1 MRKLSARDRKKAIEL
16 RLSGRSQS
24 EIAAVFGVTRQ
35 CIQLIVPSLP
45 PEKQAELNE
54 RRFSE
59 THPTGRWTEAE
70 DDLLRLLFVNHRKTT
85 TWIALSGQLKK
96 RTLGAIRDRVK
107 TLQLSLERNTT
118 PQMECSALKLPELRF
133 LKRTEPVAAR
143 PQITYS
149 HITASLMGD
158 PPPQRSAL
166 YARTKQESAA

>member
-1 MRKLSARDRKKAIEL
+1 MRKLSARDREKAIEL

-45 PEKQAELNE
+45 PEKQVELNE

-59 THPTGRWTEAE
+59 THPTGRWTEDE
-70 DDLLRLLFVNHRKTT
+70 DKILRLLFVSHRKTT
-85 TWIALSGQLKK
+85 TWIALSGQLKR
-96 RTLGAIRDRVK
+96 RTARAISDRVK
-107 TLQLSLERNTT
+107 NLQLSMERNTT
-118 PQMECSALKLPELRF
+118 PQIECSALKLPELRF
-133 LKRTEPVAAR
+133 LRKAEPAPVR
-143 PQITYS
+143 PQIPYS

-166 YARTKQESAA
+166 YARANQDHAA